1 MKRLDTTEKLFDP
14 SEADDIAASM
24 TEDGDGWTY
33 VAVHDPSGLGWS
45 FIRVY
50 DEEGEFV
57 GKL

>member
-1 MKRLDTTEKLFDP
+1 MHNIIRSTEKLFDP
-14 SEADDIAASM
+14 AEADDIAASM
-24 TEDGDGWTY
+24 TAQDDWTY

-45 FIRVY
+45 FIKVY